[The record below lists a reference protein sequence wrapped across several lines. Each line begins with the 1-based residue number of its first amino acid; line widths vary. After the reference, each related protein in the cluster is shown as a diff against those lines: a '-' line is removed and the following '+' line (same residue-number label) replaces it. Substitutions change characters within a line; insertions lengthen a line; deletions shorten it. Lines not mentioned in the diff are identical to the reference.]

1 MTPIVGVFFLFEN
14 PFYPS
19 ITLATTK
26 KPFFLFGKFST
37 IICFSIAELSI
48 TTSSLKLLT
57 DTQLE
62 LTWFAAL
69 SLDGIAFL
77 ITSNNNTVN
86 NVHHNCVSV
95 SDLREDVVIASS
107 AIEKQLI
114 IENFASKK
122 NGFLVVA
129 KVIEG

>member
-1 MTPIVGVFFLFEN
+1 VNQLFEVIKN
-14 PFYPS
+14 AIP
-19 ITLATTK
+19 
-26 KPFFLFGKFST
+26 
-37 IICFSIAELSI
+37 
-48 TTSSLKLLT
+48 
-57 DTQLE
+57 
-62 LTWFAAL
+62 
-69 SLDGIAFL
+69 
-77 ITSNNNTVN
+77 SNNNTVN